1 MSLSPTFNAITLGAT
16 LVLLVGCSD
25 HHDTVNAVDVIPI
38 AERNAQAVAPVAEPI
53 TFDDEHL
60 PKMSEMANSDTQE
73 SDAQETETGVTSE
86 TTTEE
91 TQPTTD
97 N

>member
-1 MSLSPTFNAITLGAT
+1 MSLSSTFNAITLGAT

-60 PKMSEMANSDTQE
+60 PKMSEMANSD
-73 SDAQETETGVTSE
+73 AQETETGVTSE